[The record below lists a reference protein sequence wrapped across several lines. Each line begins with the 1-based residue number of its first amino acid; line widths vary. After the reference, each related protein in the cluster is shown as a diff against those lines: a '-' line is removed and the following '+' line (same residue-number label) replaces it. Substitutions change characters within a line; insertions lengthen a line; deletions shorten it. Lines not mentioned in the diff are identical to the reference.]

1 MASKLQLNIVRSGL
15 VFEHVDNILEGDVGI
30 EFAQNFLKLLFVDQ
44 SVVEQVVHK
53 MEQKLSLKFDL
64 SIVFP
69 NTFHLFGFVPH
80 SEQETDNDDDRAE
93 GSAHLMGHGLIAV
106 PQTPN
111 LSLAMIVLLFKNVIG
126 NFFRDV
132 TQVNCRNFL
141 SEISH

>member
-1 MASKLQLNIVRSGL
+1 ML
-15 VFEHVDNILEGDVGI
+15 FEHVDNIFESDVGV
-30 EFAQNFLKLLFVDQ
+30 EFAQYFLEFMFVNQ
-44 SVVEQVVHK
+44 SVVEQVVHEV
-53 MEQKLSLKFDL
+53 EQKLCLRFNL
-64 SIVFP
+64 TIVFP
-69 NTFHLFGFVPH
+69 DMFHFFGFVPH
-80 SEQETDNDDDRAE
+80 SKQETYYDDDRAE